1 MFNCLCFLQ
10 GWQVWF
16 VPSEAVPVS
25 CPPSGFSPPH
35 PLPAAIGCDVSGASL
50 RGRLQLHSLQQL
62 CPILLPHAPLHQR
75 TPTHMRTTTRVPFT
89 YTAQSVE
96 EMERSPSLPVYSP
109 VADPVALINLSER
122 PCVWDSIDF
131 LQQSNIF
138 PRSEV
143 CCTWRVIFFLKQSE
157 TSLQEPFLMMYIC
170 IFRER
175 QGLLIKGALIF

>member
-35 PLPAAIGCDVSGASL
+35 PLPAAAGCDVSGAFL

-89 YTAQSVE
+89 NTSVE
-96 EMERSPSLPVYSP
+96 ETERSPSLPVYSP
-109 VADPVALINLSER
+109 VADPVALINLSPTTIKSCSWIWGLLHME
-122 PCVWDSIDF
+122 IDF
-131 LQQSNIF
+131 FSEAIRNFSSRAF
-138 PRSEV
+138 PHYV
-143 CCTWRVIFFLKQSE
+143 YLYF
-157 TSLQEPFLMMYIC
+157 
-170 IFRER
+170 
-175 QGLLIKGALIF
+175 

>member
-1 MFNCLCFLQ
+1 
-10 GWQVWF
+10 
-16 VPSEAVPVS
+16 
-25 CPPSGFSPPH
+25 
-35 PLPAAIGCDVSGASL
+35 
-50 RGRLQLHSLQQL
+50 
-62 CPILLPHAPLHQR
+62 
-75 TPTHMRTTTRVPFT
+75 MRTTTRVPFT